1 MPAIH
6 DGSGG
11 LARAIAGR
19 RISTATI
26 GTRAEIPRCR
36 KQRSPGDDIG
46 CRGHAVRITR
56 LPSSSDQKRN
66 VRGTLHGFA
75 CHCQEDASTQ
85 NSGYRRAPR
94 GSEVTVT
101 HSAEEGTVTRAS
113 LREYATRQR
122 ARYEQAGRRQ
132 KQALLDEIVAV
143 TGMHRKAA
151 IRLLRRPLRS
161 APAPSRAGRPRQY
174 GPEVAAA
181 VELLWQASGRI
192 GAHRLHPF
200 VPELLDR
207 LLRWDEL
214 RLSPAIEKLVRQASR
229 PTLARLLAPARKQYP
244 LRGASTTQPSSW
256 LKQQIP
262 LRTFARLGRGRARLL
277 RDRPGGSLRV
287 EHRGLLPLH
296 ALRRR
301 YRHELGRAA
310 SGLGK
315 GQHRVTAAIHEVR
328 QRLPVPLRA
337 LDSDNGSEFINQT
350 LYGYCVREGI
360 TFTRSRAWK
369 KNDSAHVE
377 QKNGA
382 VVRHLIGYDR
392 FASQRAYAQL
402 ARVYAL
408 ARLHVNFFQ
417 PVEKLVSKQRTGARV
432 RRVFDRPQTP
442 YQRLCAAGV
451 LLPATRDELKTLYQR
466 LNPLQLQRELEAALD
481 RLWALAASDPHRPSS
496 PPLSVTLTSE
506 LTGLGG

>member
-1 MPAIH
+1 
-6 DGSGG
+6 
-11 LARAIAGR
+11 
-19 RISTATI
+19 
-26 GTRAEIPRCR
+26 
-36 KQRSPGDDIG
+36 
-46 CRGHAVRITR
+46 
-56 LPSSSDQKRN
+56 
-66 VRGTLHGFA
+66 
-75 CHCQEDASTQ
+75 
-85 NSGYRRAPR
+85 
-94 GSEVTVT
+94 
-101 HSAEEGTVTRAS
+101 VTRAS
-113 LREYATRQR
+113 VREYATRQR
-122 ARYEQAGRRQ
+122 ARYEHADRRQ

-143 TGMHRKAA
+143 TGMHRKAV
-151 IRLLRRPLRS
+151 IRLLRRSPRS
-161 APAPSRAGRPRQY
+161 AAAPSRAGRPRQY
-174 GPEVAAA
+174 GPEVTAA

-207 LLRWDEL
+207 LLQWDEL
-214 RLSPAIEKLVRQASR
+214 RLPPAIDKLVRQASR
-229 PTLARLLAPARKQYP
+229 STLARLLAPARTQYP
-244 LRGASTTQPSSW
+244 RRGASTTQPSSW

-262 LRTFARLGRGRARLL
+262 LRTFADWDEAV
-277 RDRPGGSLRV
+277 PGYCEIDLVAHCASSTEGFYLCTLCAVDIATGWV
-287 EHRGLLPLH
+287 ELQ
-296 ALRRR
+296 AVW
-301 YRHELGRAA
+301 
-310 SGLGK
+310 GK
-315 GQHRVTAAIHEVR
+315 GQHRVTAALHEVR
-328 QRLPVPLRA
+328 QRLPMPLRGI
-337 LDSDNGSEFINQT
+337 DSDNGSEFINQT

-408 ARLHVNFFQ
+408 ARWHVNFFQ

-442 YQRLCAAGV
+442 YQRLGAAEV
-451 LLPATRDELKTLYQR
+451 LSPATRDELKTLYQR

-506 LTGLGG
+506 LTGIGG